1 MKRTTLIIICLI
13 SVWHSL
19 AQVCPSP
26 VLISP
31 GPRDGDTNV
40 PVTATIH
47 WEPVT
52 GVPAYLIS
60 IGTTPGGTDIVDEVG
75 VGSDTSYT
83 PLLGLPSNT
92 QVYVTISLFFF
103 GGIPTIQCGSESF
116 TTELITTPPPCTV
129 MRIPVDGATNV
140 NIGTNISWD
149 NAPTATGYRL
159 SLGTGPGLGDI
170 LSNQDLGNVLFYNPP
185 ADLPTLTT
193 IYVRIIPY
201 NDNGNA
207 LSCTEQSFTTGDV
220 ATLPGCTS
228 LINPVNGSINVP
240 LTPNLEWTD
249 VAEATGYRV
258 TIGSS
263 PFSAEVLDNVE
274 FFSNSTFVIN
284 FEPNANYFIRI
295 VPFNDAG
302 DAIGCQ
308 QESFSTILGCGPF
321 FDPMTGELVT
331 LNPDIDFP
339 DLFSFCSDELP
350 LSISSSDTAEGYR
363 WYAIDGFGIESL
375 ISDTADVLIENTGS
389 YRYEAFNT
397 VQQSGATFECLS
409 EQSFEVIISGPATI
423 MDINL
428 SEVGNGTQIE
438 VETEGPGDYEF
449 ALNDVNGPYQD
460 SNVFNTSTELIY
472 TIYVRDKNGCGIV
485 QETIEQDITLEG
497 FPKFFTPN
505 GDGINDFWQFI
516 PPETL
521 SQNPLEVIYIFD
533 RYGNL
538 LVQIDPISEGW
549 DGNFNG
555 SPLPSSDY
563 WFRARSINNNEVSGH
578 FALKR

>member
-40 PVTATIH
+40 PVSATIH

-60 IGTTPGGTDIVDEVG
+60 IGTTPGGTEIVNEVG

-83 PLLGLPSNT
+83 PPLGLPSNT
-92 QVYVTISLFFF
+92 QVYVTITLFFF
-103 GGIPTIQCGSESF
+103 EGITPIRCSSESF
-116 TTELITTPPPCTV
+116 TTELITTPPPCTM

-193 IYVRIIPY
+193 IYVRIRPY
-201 NDNGNA
+201 NANGDA
-207 LSCTEQSFTTGDV
+207 ISCLEQSFTTGDV

-228 LINPVNGSINVP
+228 LINPANGAINVP
-240 LTPNLEWTD
+240 LTPNLEWTN

-274 FFSNSTFVIN
+274 FFTNSTFVIN
-284 FEPNANYFIRI
+284 FEPNTNYFIRI

-308 QESFSTILGCGPF
+308 QESFATILGCGPF

-331 LNPDIDFP
+331 LNPEIDFP
-339 DLFSFCSDELP
+339 DLISFCSNELP
-350 LSISSSDTAEGYR
+350 LSVSSSDTAEGYR

-375 ISDTADVLIENTGS
+375 ISNTADVLIENTGM

-397 VQQSGATFECLS
+397 VQQSGATIECIS
-409 EQSFEVIISGPATI
+409 EQSFEVKISGPATI
-423 MDINL
+423 TDINL
-428 SEVGNGTQIE
+428 SEIGNGTQIE

-449 ALNDVNGPYQD
+449 ALNNMNGPYQD

-563 WFRARSINNNEVSGH
+563 WFRARSINNNEVRGH